1 MGPGCNCLLNRVSR
15 AFPQCI
21 KTSFLA
27 NVNTYSARCANILL
41 ATPIR
46 LCETAQRD
54 DKEEEGQKRWQGRAP
69 GAQAGQFERA
79 GGAPGTLP
87 RHRVARHQS
96 FPCRRLHPQETKD
109 RVLAAARKY
118 KYRPSFFARS
128 LRAQRSF
135 TIGVIVPEVSDGY
148 SASVMSGVE
157 DHLLQEGYFYFVVSH
172 RHRADL
178 IDEYPRLF
186 LERSV
191 DGLIAVDT
199 PWTLQLSVPV
209 VTVSGHN
216 HVKGVSNIVLDHV
229 RAAEIALKHLFYLG
243 HREIAFIK
251 GQEFSS
257 DTEVR
262 WANIEKAARHLGLR
276 ISSAL
281 VSQLEGDSPSP
292 ELGYEATQKLLSSHK
307 RFTALFAFNDIS
319 AMGAIRA
326 LREARLRVPDDVSVV
341 GFDDIQSAAYQNPA
355 LTTVRQPLREMGKIA
370 AETLLR
376 RIRHSEAHSNGA
388 ETTVEPKLMIRETT
402 CRVANGHAHK

>member
-1 MGPGCNCLLNRVSR
+1 MEPKPVSLKELAEHLALSPATVSLVMNRS
-15 AFPQCI
+15 P
-21 KTSFLA
+21 
-27 NVNTYSARCANILL
+27 
-41 ATPIR
+41 
-46 LCETAQRD
+46 
-54 DKEEEGQKRWQGRAP
+54 
-69 GAQAGQFERA
+69 
-79 GGAPGTLP
+79 
-87 RHRVARHQS
+87 VAMS
-96 FPCRRLHPQETKD
+96 IPAETKE
-109 RVLAAARKY
+109 RIFEAARQF
-118 KYRPSFFARS
+118 KYRPNFFARS

-186 LERSV
+186 LERAV

-199 PWTLQLSVPV
+199 PWTLTLSVPV

-216 HVKGVSNIVLDHV
+216 QVKGVKNIVLDHV
-229 RAAEIALKHLFYLG
+229 RAAELALRHLSQLG
-243 HREIAFIK
+243 HRDIAFIK

-257 DTEVR
+257 DTEIR
-262 WANIEKAARHLGLR
+262 WANIEKAARRLNLR
-276 ISSAL
+276 ICPAL

-292 ELGYEATQKLLSSHK
+292 ELGYEATRKLLATHK
-307 RFTALFAFNDIS
+307 PFTALFAFNDIS

-326 LREARLRVPDDVSVV
+326 LREADLRVPDDVSVV

-355 LTTVRQPLREMGKIA
+355 LTTVRQPLREMGRIA

-376 RIRHSEAHSNGA
+376 RIRRSGTDLHGG
-388 ETTVEPKLMIRETT
+388 ETMVEPKLIIRETT
-402 CRVANGHAHK
+402 CLANGAGRK

>member
-1 MGPGCNCLLNRVSR
+1 MGSKPVSL
-15 AFPQCI
+15 
-21 KTSFLA
+21 KELA
-27 NVNTYSARCANILL
+27 ERLGLSP
-41 ATPIR
+41 ATVSLVIN
-46 LCETAQRD
+46 
-54 DKEEEGQKRWQGRAP
+54 GS
-69 GAQAGQFERA
+69 
-79 GGAPGTLP
+79 
-87 RHRVARHQS
+87 HVADS
-96 FPCRRLHPQETKD
+96 IPKETKD
-109 RVLAAARKY
+109 RIFAAVRKY
-118 KYRPSFFARS
+118 KYRPNFFARS

-199 PWTLQLSVPV
+199 PWTLSLSIPV

-216 HVKGVSNIVLDHV
+216 QVKGVTNIVLDHL
-229 RAAEIALKHLFYLG
+229 RAAELAIKHLAQLG
-243 HREIAFIK
+243 HRDIAFIK

-262 WANIEKAARHLGLR
+262 WANIEKAARQFG
-276 ISSAL
+276 IPIVPAL
-281 VSQLEGDSPSP
+281 VSQLEGDSPTP
-292 ELGYEATQKLLSSHK
+292 ELGYEATRKLLASRK
-307 RFTALFAFNDIS
+307 PFTALFAFNDIS

-326 LREARLRVPDDVSVV
+326 LREAKLRVPQDVSVV
-341 GFDDIQSAAYQNPA
+341 GFDDIPSAGYQSPA
-355 LTTVRQPLREMGKIA
+355 LTTVRQPLREMGRMA

-376 RIRHSEAHSNGA
+376 RIRRPGIDSHGG
-388 ETTVEPKLMIRETT
+388 ETMVEPKLIIRETT
-402 CRVANGHAHK
+402 CQYPPHSSPKKV

>member
-1 MGPGCNCLLNRVSR
+1 MTGKKAERTVRMGPKPVSL
-15 AFPQCI
+15 
-21 KTSFLA
+21 KELA
-27 NVNTYSARCANILL
+27 ARLSL
-41 ATPIR
+41 SPATVSLVIN
-46 LCETAQRD
+46 
-54 DKEEEGQKRWQGRAP
+54 GS
-69 GAQAGQFERA
+69 
-79 GGAPGTLP
+79 
-87 RHRVARHQS
+87 RVADS
-96 FPCRRLHPQETKD
+96 IPQETKD
-109 RVLAAARKY
+109 RIFAAVRKY
-118 KYRPSFFARS
+118 KYRANFFARS
-128 LRAQRSF
+128 LRAKRSF

-199 PWTLQLSVPV
+199 PWTLSLSVPV

-216 HVKGVSNIVLDHV
+216 QVKGVTNIVLNHV
-229 RAAEIALKHLFYLG
+229 RAAEVALKHLAQLG
-243 HREIAFIK
+243 HREVAFIQ

-262 WANIEKAARHLGLR
+262 WVNIQKAARQFG
-276 ISSAL
+276 IPIVKAL

-292 ELGYEATQKLLSSHK
+292 ELGYQATRKLLASRK
-307 RFTALFAFNDIS
+307 PFTALFAFNDIS

-326 LREARLRVPDDVSVV
+326 LREAKLRVPQDVSVV

-355 LTTVRQPLREMGKIA
+355 LTTVRQPLREMGRLA
-370 AETLLR
+370 AESLLR
-376 RIRHSEAHSNGA
+376 RIRRRAKDFHGDEIM
-388 ETTVEPKLMIRETT
+388 VEPKLIIRETT
-402 CRVANGHAHK
+402 CEVAEAAGRKQS

>member
-1 MGPGCNCLLNRVSR
+1 MGPNAGKGAGRTVPMSPKPVSLKELAEHLDLSPATVSLVINRS
-15 AFPQCI
+15 P
-21 KTSFLA
+21 
-27 NVNTYSARCANILL
+27 
-41 ATPIR
+41 
-46 LCETAQRD
+46 
-54 DKEEEGQKRWQGRAP
+54 
-69 GAQAGQFERA
+69 
-79 GGAPGTLP
+79 
-87 RHRVARHQS
+87 VADS
-96 FPCRRLHPQETKD
+96 IPKETKD
-109 RVLAAARKY
+109 RIFAAVQKY
-118 KYRPSFFARS
+118 KYRPNFFARS
-128 LRAQRSF
+128 LRAKRSF

-148 SASVMSGVE
+148 SASVMSGLE

-199 PWTLQLSVPV
+199 PWTLSLSVPV

-216 HVKGVSNIVLDHV
+216 QVKGVSNIVLDHV
-229 RAAEIALKHLFYLG
+229 HAAEVALKHLFQLG

-262 WANIEKAARHLGLR
+262 WATIEKAARQLNLP
-276 ISSAL
+276 ICPAL

-292 ELGYEATQKLLSSHK
+292 QVGYEATLKLLAAHK
-307 RFTALFAFNDIS
+307 PFTALFAFSDIS
-319 AMGAIRA
+319 AMGAVHA
-326 LREARLRVPDDVSVV
+326 LREAKLRVPDDVSVV

-355 LTTVRQPLREMGKIA
+355 LTTVRQPLREMGRIA

-376 RIRHSEAHSNGA
+376 RIRRPGSDSHGGD
-388 ETTVEPKLMIRETT
+388 TVVEPKLIIRETT
-402 CRVANGHAHK
+402 CQVPVADHAKKI